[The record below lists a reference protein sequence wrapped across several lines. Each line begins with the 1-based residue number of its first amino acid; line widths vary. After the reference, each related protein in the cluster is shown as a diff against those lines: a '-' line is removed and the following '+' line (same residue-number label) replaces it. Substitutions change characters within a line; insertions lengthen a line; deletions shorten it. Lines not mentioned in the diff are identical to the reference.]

1 MDTKI
6 IEAALDTQGQSTNPS
21 TGLRTSLPIY
31 QPTDTM
37 RASRLHGI
45 RDLRLEDLPR
55 PTPGPGEVLLRV
67 ASVGVC
73 GSDVHYYVDGRIGDQ
88 VVTAPIIMGHEFSA
102 WVAELGAGACPEHSR
117 RVEGL
122 DIGQLVAVEPAISCG
137 ECEPCQHGHPNLCPN
152 VRFCGTPPVD
162 GVFAEYTVMPAEN
175 CFPLPP
181 ELGPVEGAMLEPLG
195 VAIHAV
201 DLAHLRPGYTVAVLG
216 AGPIGLLIAAV
227 AKTSGTSA
235 IYMTEPLAYRRQFAL
250 DYVADA
256 ALNPYETCPEHSR
269 RDGTDIVAEIM
280 RLTGGRGVD
289 VAFEAAGASETPQQ
303 AAAVTRIGGKVIVA
317 GIPADDTMTMNAS
330 TVRHKGLTI
339 KLVRRMKHTYPR
351 AIRLVQTGMV
361 DVKSLGTHTFPLER
375 IAEAF
380 EMVAAY
386 DDGVLRAVIQ
396 VSNA

>member
-1 MDTKI
+1 MSN
-6 IEAALDTQGQSTNPS
+6 E
-21 TGLRTSLPIY
+21 LR
-31 QPTDTM
+31 TM
-37 RASRLHGI
+37 RAARLHGI

-55 PTPGPGEVLLRV
+55 PAPGPGEVLLEV

-73 GSDVHYYVDGRIGDQ
+73 GSDVHYYLEGRIGSQ
-88 VVTAPIIMGHEFSA
+88 VVTGPIIMGHEFSA
-102 WVAELGAGACPEHSR
+102 WVAELGPGI
-117 RVEGL
+117 EGL
-122 DIGQLVAVEPAISCG
+122 DVGQLVAADPGISCG

-152 VRFCGTPPVD
+152 VRFCGTPPIN
-162 GVFAEYTVMPAEN
+162 GVFAEYTIMPAEN
-175 CFPLPP
+175 CFPLPQGFG
-181 ELGPVEGAMLEPLG
+181 LAEGAMLEPLG
-195 VAIHAV
+195 IAIHSV
-201 DLAHLRPGYTVAVLG
+201 DLAHLRPGHTVAVLG

-227 AKTSGTSA
+227 AKASGASA
-235 IYMTEPLAYRRQFAL
+235 VYMTEPLAYRRQFAL
-250 DYVADA
+250 DYIADA
-256 ALNPYETCPEHSR
+256 ALDPYEN
-269 RDGTDIVAEIM
+269 GTDVVAEIM

-289 VAFEAAGASETPQQ
+289 VAFEAAGAPETPQQ
-303 AAAVTRIGGKVIVA
+303 AAAVARPGGKVIVA

-361 DVKSLGTHTFPLER
+361 DVKPLVTHTFPLER

-396 VSNA
+396 VSGEG